1 MSKLGVNCAKGA
13 DILEISIQISFGE
26 GGELQTQQNRCSGL
40 GAAVGETVSLGM
52 TNAHHP

>member
-13 DILEISIQISFGE
+13 GILEISIQISFGE
-26 GGELQTQQNRCSGL
+26 GGELQAQQNGRSGL